1 LIGALP
7 YGVAF
12 TYFAHT
18 TLAPLA
24 SQAPNYEAHWQQ
36 LGAIYTLHGAALVVG
51 GMLFTWAALRSRTLW
66 SARMMRVRGIV
77 SVVGA

>member
-1 LIGALP
+1 L
-7 YGVAF
+7 
-12 TYFAHT
+12 
-18 TLAPLA
+18 
-24 SQAPNYEAHWQQ
+24 QQ

-66 SARMMRVRGIV
+66 SARTMRVRGIV